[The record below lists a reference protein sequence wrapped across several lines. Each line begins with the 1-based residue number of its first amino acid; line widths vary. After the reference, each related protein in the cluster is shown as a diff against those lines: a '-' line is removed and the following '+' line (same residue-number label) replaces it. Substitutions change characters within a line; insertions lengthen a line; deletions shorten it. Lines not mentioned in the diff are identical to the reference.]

1 MIALLGASEGQGLVR
16 MIVEKFLSWI
26 ETAPVDRR
34 AEATSALARAY
45 LYSSLEESEKSA
57 AETALTVL
65 LDDPAPVVREALAQ
79 ALKQSPYAPRP
90 VILSLA
96 QDIDAVAVPVIVS
109 SPVLLDSELVDMVA
123 DRGALIQCA
132 VASRPSV
139 SPALCAAMAE
149 VAESQACCI
158 MLENPGAQIT
168 VFSLRRLAERFGQMP
183 SVRNMLLSLDGL
195 PIDIRQMLI
204 VQLGD
209 ALQQLSLVQ
218 SFVSSERRTSLV
230 KDACDKATVDLASCC
245 AHGDELEALVEHLRL
260 SGQLT
265 ADLLIRSL
273 CMGNVSM
280 FVKAMVSLTN
290 LSEKRVQACVADP
303 SEALVQTLCKKAG
316 ISERVAPVIQ
326 SALVVYRDL
335 VTSIEDD
342 MPRTRFGR
350 MMVERILSDYN
361 EFAEDELDDLLALL
375 RRFATQIARDD
386 ARSLGMR
393 MKQVTA
399 A

>member
-1 MIALLGASEGQGLVR
+1 

-45 LYSSLEESEKSA
+45 LYSPLDEAEKTA
-57 AETALTVL
+57 AETALTIL
-65 LDDPAPVVREALAQ
+65 LDDPAPIVREALAQ

-123 DRGALIQCA
+123 DRGVLIQCA

-149 VAESQACCI
+149 VADSQACCI
-158 MLENPGAQIT
+158 MLENPGAQIA

-280 FVKAMVSLTN
+280 FVKALVSLTD

-316 ISERVAPVIQ
+316 ISERVAPVIL
-326 SALVVYRDL
+326 SALVVYREL
-335 VTSIEDD
+335 VSTIEGN

-361 EFAEDELDDLLALL
+361 DFAEDELDDLLALL

-386 ARSLGMR
+386 ARSLSMR